1 MKISHN
7 VVLITGGSS
16 GIGLALAKK
25 FLAENNEVIITGT
38 NRKKLKNVQQA
49 IPQIKVELAN
59 MTDINALERLVQ
71 KYPNVN
77 ILINNAGVQ
86 YNYNFPDL
94 GASVDLINT
103 ELQTNLIGPLQLIA
117 LILPHLL
124 SKKEAAIVNVSSS
137 LGIVPKQNAPVYCGS
152 KAGLRVFTK
161 ALRWQLELTTVK
173 VFELIPPLVETKM
186 TEGRGKGKITPETL
200 ANEFWHHFAKDNFE
214 IRVGVTKFLFPVQ
227 RFAPRLAERMMRQSK

>member
-1 MKISHN
+1 MKISDN

-38 NRKKLKNVQQA
+38 NREKLKNVQQA
-49 IPQIKVELAN
+49 IPQIKTELAN
-59 MTDINALERLVQ
+59 MRDINALENLVE
-71 KYPNVN
+71 KYPDVN

-86 YNYNFPDL
+86 YNYDFPDL
-94 GASVDLINT
+94 GASVELINA
-103 ELQTNLIGPLQLIA
+103 ELQTNLIGPLQLSA

-137 LGIVPKQNAPVYCGS
+137 LGVVPKQNAPVYCGS

-161 ALRWQLELTTVK
+161 ALRWQLELTNVK

-186 TEGRGKGKITPETL
+186 TEGRGKGKITPEAL
-200 ANEFWHHFAKDNFE
+200 ANEFWHHFAKNKFE
-214 IRVGVTKFLFPVQ
+214 IRIGVTKFLLPIQ
-227 RFAPRLAERMMRQSK
+227 RFAPRLVERAMRQS

>member
-1 MKISHN
+1 MKSSHN

-25 FLAENNEVIITGT
+25 FLVENNEVIVTGT
-38 NRKKLKNVQQA
+38 NREKLNNVQQA
-49 IPQIKVELAN
+49 IPQIKTELAN
-59 MTDINALERLVQ
+59 MRDINALEQLVE
-71 KYPNVN
+71 KYPNTN

-86 YNYNFPDL
+86 YNYDFPDL
-94 GASVDLINT
+94 GASVELINA

-137 LGIVPKQNAPVYCGS
+137 LGVVPKQNAPVYCGS

-161 ALRWQLELTTVK
+161 ALRWQLESTNVK

-186 TEGRGKGKITPETL
+186 TEGRGKGKITPEAL

-214 IRVGVTKFLFPVQ
+214 IRVGVTKFLLPIQ
-227 RFAPRLAERMMRQSK
+227 QFAPRLVERAIRQS